1 MSWVRV
7 WIHIVFATKNRYPFL
22 PEEVRPIVFKHM
34 MENAELKKIKV
45 AIINGYSDHA
55 HVLLALNRDMTIS
68 TANQLIKGES
78 SNWINKNNLI
88 EEKFMW
94 QDDYWA
100 VSVSESH
107 FQKVCNYIANREEH
121 HRKQNFSDEIE
132 KFGKKY
138 KDKE

>member
-7 WIHIVFATKNRYPFL
+7 WIHIVFATKNRFPFL
-22 PEEVRPIVFKHM
+22 TEEVRPVVFKHM
-34 MENAELKKIKV
+34 MENAKIKKMKV
-45 AIINGYSDHA
+45 AIINGYSEHA
-55 HVLLALNRDMTIS
+55 HVLLALNRDMAVS

-78 SNWINKNNLI
+78 SYWINKNNLI
-88 EEKFMW
+88 KEKFMW

-107 FQKVCNYIANREEH
+107 FQKVYNYIANQEEH
-121 HRKQNFSDEIE
+121 HRKQNFNDEIE